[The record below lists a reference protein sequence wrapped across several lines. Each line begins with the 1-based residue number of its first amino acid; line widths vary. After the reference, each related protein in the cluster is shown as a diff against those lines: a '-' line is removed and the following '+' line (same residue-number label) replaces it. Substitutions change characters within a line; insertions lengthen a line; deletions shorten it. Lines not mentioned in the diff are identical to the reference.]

1 MNATKGY
8 YSLVQ
13 YCPDLAR
20 QEAANVGIVLFCPER
35 GFIKARMASANHRV
49 RRFFG
54 EEADGYRHLNAMKES
69 LAGRLEVEAGDFRS
83 LDDLTRFVE
92 TRANKIQLSRPKPV
106 KVFDPERDLAA
117 LYEEL
122 VVEPARLVS
131 PKADLPLRERL
142 DAVLGEARMQPYLRR
157 NLQVEVPAL
166 KRPLE
171 VPYGFQNGRLNLIQ
185 PVPFTQKFNAQ
196 ITRAACVH
204 AVEGRSIFKHPH
216 PQFGEMQLLVV
227 ADFETTAA
235 DARSTV
241 ADIFAESDVRLLTP
255 DQLPSLAQEITAHGR
270 LVPA

>member
-20 QEAANVGIVLFCPER
+20 QEAANVGVVLFCPEH
-35 GFIKARMASANHRV
+35 GFIRARMATANHRV

-54 EEADGYRHLNAMKES
+54 EEADGFRHLNAMKDS
-69 LAGRLEVEAGDFRS
+69 LAGRLEIEASDFRS
-83 LDDLTRFVE
+83 LEDLTRFAE
-92 TRANKIQLSRPKPV
+92 TRANKIQLSRPKPI
-106 KVFDPERDLAA
+106 KVSNPERDLAA

-122 VVEPARLVS
+122 VVEHARLVS
-131 PKADLPLRERL
+131 PKADQPLRERL
-142 DAVLGEARMQPYLRR
+142 DAAFGEARLLPFLRR
-157 NLQVEVPAL
+157 SLQVEVPAL

-185 PVPFTQKFNAQ
+185 PVAFTQKFNAQ

-216 PQFGEMQLLVV
+216 PEFGEMQLLVV
-227 ADFETTAA
+227 ADFGTTAA
-235 DARSTV
+235 DARNAV
-241 ADIFAESDVRLLTP
+241 ADIFADSDVRFFTP
-255 DQLPSLAQEITAHGR
+255 DQIPSLADEIAAHGKP
-270 LVPA
+270 VS